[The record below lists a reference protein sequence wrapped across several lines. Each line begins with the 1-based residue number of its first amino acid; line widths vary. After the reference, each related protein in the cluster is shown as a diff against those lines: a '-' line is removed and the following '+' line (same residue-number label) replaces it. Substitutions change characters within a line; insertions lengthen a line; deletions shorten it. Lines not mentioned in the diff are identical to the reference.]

1 MKDEKERIRVDVI
14 NPQFEPSSPKP
25 DTHAL
30 AQVAL
35 YETLRQEGV
44 AQMATGLA
52 EKLGVRK
59 TPGVVARIDE
69 EGWLHIDI
77 AIVAGPERGW
87 HCVGATVQQAVIAAI
102 RKVSNQPIGRVNVR
116 IRGPAAVAGVS
127 PAATR
132 H

>member
-1 MKDEKERIRVDVI
+1 MRDEEKRIRVGVV
-14 NPQFEPSSPKP
+14 NPQSGPPSPKP

-44 AQMATGLA
+44 AHMATGLA
-52 EKLGVRK
+52 EKLGIRK

-77 AIVAGPERGW
+77 AIVAGPETGW

-102 RKVSNQPIGRVNVR
+102 RKVSDQPIGRVNVR

-127 PAATR
+127 PSTTS